1 MDARAARRAE
11 VAAAVID
18 HPLSFRRDG
27 EEGRRYAP
35 ILDGRLLPYVFGN
48 TTASFSEN
56 TNGLKRTLTVTNGT
70 QSANITLLGNY
81 MASAFIT
88 AADGVGGTLYSTKQ
102 IQRRS

>member
-1 MDARAARRAE
+1 MCSE
-11 VAAAVID
+11 
-18 HPLSFRRDG
+18 HDG
-27 EEGRRYAP
+27 Q
-35 ILDGRLLPYVFGN
+35 LLGEHQRF
-48 TTASFSEN
+48 
-56 TNGLKRTLTVTNGT
+56 KRHAHRHEWQ